1 MPIIGSYSPGG
12 PGSSASATE
21 WSTIDELLVQ
31 LPDNTANLI
40 QAEDIRDSVY
50 TLWER
55 ISDVENIAASAGSA
69 SAGILYSNST
79 PVPVTIGG
87 ISSGSTFSNRTMQQ
101 MWDALLYP
109 YIAPGRSLSIASNA
123 SREYGFS
130 TAVTLNW
137 SVTKNSYSI
146 TTIIVDGSPQ
156 IATGN
161 SQAGTKPTSATHSPV
176 PVSPSQTQTYLM
188 SVGDGTT
195 VQSAST
201 TLTWSTRIY
210 WGKIDLSSIGNPN
223 LTSNPGSASIC
234 GSLATD
240 TIIQALDG
248 ANANSQ
254 AFGNTLASTKNRT
267 YTNINGAGNY
277 LIFAWPSIV
286 ANATSPI
293 FTVNGL
299 ASSAFTRI
307 RTNSPFVR
315 NGGGISGYTGINYE
329 VWISN
334 TIQNSPLNVIIS

>member
-12 PGSSASATE
+12 PGGSASANE

-55 ISDVENIAASAGSA
+55 IGDVENIATSAASS
-69 SAGILYSNST
+69 STGILYSNAT
-79 PVPVTIGG
+79 PVPITIGG
-87 ISSGSTFSNRTMQQ
+87 ISSGTTFSSRTMQQ

-109 YIAPGRSLSIASNA
+109 YIAPGRALSIAANS

-137 SVTKNSYSI
+137 SVTKNTNSI

-156 IATGN
+156 SPTGN
-161 SQAGTKPTSATHSPV
+161 SQAGTKPTTATHSTV
-176 PVSPSQTQTYLM
+176 PVSPSATQTYFM
-188 SVGDGTT
+188 SVGDGST

-201 TLTWSTRIY
+201 TLTWITRIY
-210 WGKIDLSSIGNPN
+210 WGKIDLSSIENPN
-223 LTSNPGSASIC
+223 LTSNPGSASLC

-240 TIIQALDG
+240 SLIQSLDG
-248 ANANSQ
+248 ANAN
-254 AFGNTLASTKNRT
+254 GLAYGTELNSSKNKT

-277 LIFAWPSIV
+277 LIFAWSSIV
-286 ANATSPI
+286 AGATSPI

-315 NGGGISGYTGINYE
+315 NGGGVSGYTGVNYE

-334 TIQNSPLNVIIS
+334 TLQNSPLNVQIS